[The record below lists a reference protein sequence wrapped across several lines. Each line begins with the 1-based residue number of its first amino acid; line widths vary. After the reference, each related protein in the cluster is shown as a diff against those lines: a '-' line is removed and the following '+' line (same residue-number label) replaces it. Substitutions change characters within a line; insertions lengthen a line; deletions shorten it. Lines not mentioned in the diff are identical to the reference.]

1 MMGIKEAFK
10 RKYFWKNLRE
20 YGIIKGKLK
29 LGIWRYIF
37 MVQVQVQEKYAELT
51 LKKGVNLQKG
61 QAVMINAPIEGAAF
75 TRIVARKA
83 YEMGAKD
90 VHINWVD
97 DELTLLKYENA
108 PDEVI
113 ADYPE
118 WKVKL
123 HDTFAEDGAAVVNI
137 RSTNPD
143 LLKDIDPSR
152 VAKANKAA
160 AEAMVN
166 FRKYTMNDRIPWT
179 IISIP
184 SKDWAK
190 KIFPDKSE
198 DEAVSSLWEAILK
211 IVRVDQ
217 DDPVAAWDKHNQ
229 TLRTAREVLNKKNY
243 KKLIFKAPGTD
254 LEMELPEGH
263 IWKGGSAE
271 AETGVTFNP
280 NMPTE
285 EVFSVPHKYGI
296 NGTVSSTKPLN
307 YGGSLIDN
315 FSLTFKDG
323 KVVDFQAEQGEE
335 VLKHL
340 LESDEGARRLGE
352 IALVPDESPVSQSG
366 LIFYNTLFDENASCH
381 IALGK
386 AYPTNLK
393 GGAAMDLEELDK
405 HGVNDSLVHVDF
417 MIGSDK
423 MDIDGITAD
432 GKSEPVFRNGTWA
445 LDIK

>member
-1 MMGIKEAFK
+1 
-10 RKYFWKNLRE
+10 
-20 YGIIKGKLK
+20 
-29 LGIWRYIF
+29 
-37 MVQVQVQEKYAELT
+37 MVSQQTQEKYAELALRT
-51 LKKGVNLQKG
+51 GVNLQKN
-61 QAVMINAPIEGAAF
+61 QALMINAPIEGADF

-83 YEMGAKD
+83 YEMGAKN

-97 DELTLLKYENA
+97 DELALLKYENA

-113 ADYPE
+113 ASFPE
-118 WKVKL
+118 WKVQL
-123 HDTFAEDGAAVVNI
+123 HDSFAEDGAAVLNI

-143 LLKDIDPSR
+143 LLKDIDPER

-160 AEAMVN
+160 AEAMKN
-166 FRKYTMNDRIPWT
+166 FRKYTMNDKIPWS

-184 SKDWAK
+184 TGDWAQ
-190 KIFPDKSE
+190 KIFPDKSRE
-198 DEAVSSLWEAILK
+198 DAIESLWDAIVK

-217 DDPVAAWDKHNQ
+217 EDPIAAWKSHNE
-229 TLRTAREVLNKKNY
+229 TLRTAREVLNEKKY

-254 LEMELPEGH
+254 LELELPEGH

-285 EVFSVPHKYGI
+285 EVFSLPHKYGV

-323 KVVDFQAEQGEE
+323 KVVDFKAEQGEE
-335 VLKHL
+335 TLRHL
-340 LESDEGARRLGE
+340 LDSDEGAKRLGE
-352 IALVPDESPVSQSG
+352 VALVPDESPVSQSG

-386 AYPTNLK
+386 AYPTNVE
-393 GGAAMDLEELDK
+393 GGAGMNDEQLDQ
-405 HGVNDSLVHVDF
+405 HGINDSLTHVDF
-417 MIGSDK
+417 MIGSNQL
-423 MDIDGITAD
+423 DIDGIKAD
-432 GKSEPVFRNGTWA
+432 GTEEAVFRKGTWA
-445 LDIK
+445 LDVKGN

>member
-1 MMGIKEAFK
+1 
-10 RKYFWKNLRE
+10 
-20 YGIIKGKLK
+20 
-29 LGIWRYIF
+29 
-37 MVQVQVQEKYAELT
+37 MVSQQIQEKYAELALRT
-51 LKKGVNLQKG
+51 GVNLQEN
-61 QAVMINAPIEGAAF
+61 QALMINAPIEGADF

-123 HDTFAEDGAAVVNI
+123 HDSFAEDGAAILNI

-160 AEAMVN
+160 AEAMKN
-166 FRKYTMNDRIPWT
+166 FRKYTMNDKIAWT

-184 SKDWAK
+184 TGDWAQ
-190 KIFPDKSE
+190 KIFPEKSKE
-198 DEAVSSLWEAILK
+198 DAIESLWDAIVK
-211 IVRVDQ
+211 IVRVDKE
-217 DDPVAAWDKHNQ
+217 DPVAAWEAHNE
-229 TLRTAREVLNKKNY
+229 TLKTAREILNKKNY
-243 KKLIFKAPGTD
+243 KLLHFKAPGTD
-254 LEMELPEGH
+254 LKLELPKGH
-263 IWKGGSAE
+263 IWKGGSAVTE
-271 AETGVTFNP
+271 GGTTFNP

-285 EVFSVPHKYGI
+285 EVFSMPHKYGV
-296 NGTVSSTKPLN
+296 NGTVASTKPLN

-315 FSLTFKDG
+315 FQLTFENG
-323 KVVDFQAEQGEE
+323 KVVDFKAEQGEAT
-335 VLKHL
+335 LKHL
-340 LESDEGARRLGE
+340 LDSDEGARRLGE
-352 IALVPDESPVSQSG
+352 VALVPDESPVSQSG

-386 AYPTNLK
+386 AYPTNME
-393 GGAAMDLEELDK
+393 GGSSMSDEELAK
-405 HGVNDSLVHVDF
+405 HGVNDSLAHVDF
-417 MIGSDK
+417 MIGSK
-423 MDIDGITAD
+423 ELDIDGVHED
-432 GKSEPVFRNGTWA
+432 GSTEAVFRNGTWA
-445 LDIK
+445 LNIKGE